1 MSAGVYGMNVPS
13 NIKSSD
19 VDIYYSYS
27 NDRSSTN
34 STDVTFTKLSSNILV
49 KAQREI
55 DTGST
60 MSGDTEIEGAYQ
72 LKLPSEYFSA
82 KGFYTVYIK
91 PREVEAVISEV
102 SVLMTYPDV
111 RGIIIDAS
119 TIKDNDFKALLLTDN
134 GISGYRIVYYDD
146 NGERMDDYKIVT
158 SNFRAEA
165 VVQNL
170 TTSNQKNIT
179 YIYNSTSTLVFL
191 TLTPSSSPSYKSNA
205 YPFIGKP
212 SQKILFIN
220 TKFNPI
226 MLELEMTDYD
236 AESISTMLEGTQIR
250 DLDHG
255 LITTLNNDGEIY
267 HQSENYQLKDTSSG
281 EPMYEIHRKK
291 DNIDTTQTLDN
302 IENT

>member
-291 DNIDTTQTLDN
+291 NNIDTTQTLDN